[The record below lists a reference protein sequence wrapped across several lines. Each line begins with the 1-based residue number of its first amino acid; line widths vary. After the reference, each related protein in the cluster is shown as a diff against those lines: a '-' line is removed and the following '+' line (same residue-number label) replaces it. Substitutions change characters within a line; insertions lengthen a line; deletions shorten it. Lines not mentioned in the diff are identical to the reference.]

1 MPAEHLHGEGL
12 LHQKYPDNS
21 TQSQEDGT
29 LQDAAVNASSL
40 QDGSLASSVLQPVSE
55 EATMSAGRE
64 QQLLLLGNT
73 LQPALKLD
81 RPSSSFKPALDAD
94 TSLSGIITSIQLP
107 KMVSAE
113 RQAEYISAFGS
124 QTKLPRTPLLPG
136 Y

>member
-1 MPAEHLHGEGL
+1 MPAEQLQGEKL

-29 LQDAAVNASSL
+29 LQDVAVNASSL

-55 EATMSAGRE
+55 EATMSAGHE
-64 QQLLLLGNT
+64 QLLLGNT
-73 LQPALKLD
+73 LQPGLKLD

-94 TSLSGIITSIQLP
+94 TSLSGIITGIQLP

>member
-1 MPAEHLHGEGL
+1 MPAEQLHGEGL
-12 LHQKYPDNS
+12 LHQKYPDN

-55 EATMSAGRE
+55 EATISAGHG
-64 QQLLLLGNT
+64 QPLLSDT
-73 LQPALKLD
+73 LQPALKID

-94 TSLSGIITSIQLP
+94 RSLSGINTNIQLP

-113 RQAEYISAFGS
+113 RQAEYMSAFGS